1 MALVRLLGFSG
12 IARLNELFLSMVQMA
27 KGPTLA
33 TELCAPWG
41 GAVVGR

>member
-12 IARLNELFLSMVQMA
+12 IARLNELFLPMIQMA

-33 TELCAPWG
+33 TKLCAPWG
-41 GAVVGR
+41 EAMMER